1 MKWIE
6 PNSIQWKQDPM
17 MRDAFELSRPT
28 RVFSFFHVIHM
39 FANNYHTGLIWHRG
53 RREIRLYFYYNTDYV
68 GLYFVTCFLCFFFF
82 FFSIPKFR
90 FILMTAIDS
99 DFKDEQNNIYSICTS
114 IKNWLIKHRSKR
126 SWGGTQYR
134 RQVMTL
140 SRSRAKSGRLL
151 KNMWKTKWAT
161 GGIGH

>member
-53 RREIRLYFYYNTDYV
+53 RQQIRLYFYYNTDYV

-82 FFSIPKFR
+82 FFSIPKFQ

-114 IKNWLIKHRSKR
+114 IKNRLIKHRSKR
-126 SWGGTQYR
+126 SWGGHNTEGKLWLYQEAEPSLGGYWR
-134 RQVMTL
+134 TCGKPNEQQV
-140 SRSRAKSGRLL
+140 A
-151 KNMWKTKWAT
+151 
-161 GGIGH
+161 